1 MRSGLEKV
9 FDDVAMCNAFS
20 RQMLADLE
28 EEAGEALANEDL
40 DALMELLPKAVE
52 FARWGVEGVSTLL
65 AQDAA
70 MLV

>member
-1 MRSGLEKV
+1 MRPGLEKV

-20 RQMLADLE
+20 RQMLAELE
-28 EEAGEALANEDL
+28 EQADEALTSEDV
-40 DALMELLPKAVE
+40 DALMALVPKAVDL
-52 FARWGVEGVSTLL
+52 ARWGVEGVSTLL